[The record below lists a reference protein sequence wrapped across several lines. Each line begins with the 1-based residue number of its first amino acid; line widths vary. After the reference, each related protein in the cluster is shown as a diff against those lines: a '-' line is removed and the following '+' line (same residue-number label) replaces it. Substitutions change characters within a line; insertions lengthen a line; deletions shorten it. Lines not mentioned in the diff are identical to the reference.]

1 MTEQMN
7 LEALLRRDG
16 VLVYKTRGVSMR
28 PLFKE
33 NRDLVTI
40 RPCQRG
46 GLKKYDV
53 PLYRRR
59 DGRFT
64 LHRIIGV
71 QNDTYVIR
79 GDNTFAKEYVPESQI
94 VGVLTE
100 FQRKGKKHTVDESGY
115 RAYARF
121 WNAVYPVRLVLH
133 KVRRLGGKIKR
144 AIKGEQ
150 KP

>member
-1 MTEQMN
+1 MTEQLN

-40 RPCQRG
+40 RPCKRG

-79 GDNTFAKEYVPESQI
+79 GDNTFAKEYVPESRI

-100 FQRKGKKHTVDESGY
+100 FQRKGKQHTVDESGY

-121 WNAVYPVRLVLH
+121 WNAVYPVRLALH

>member
-1 MTEQMN
+1 MTEQLN

-40 RPCQRG
+40 RPCKRG

-100 FQRKGKKHTVDESGY
+100 FQRKGKQHTVDESGY